1 MQRHTSRLAATLI
14 TSLVLGLLAFPA
26 GVLAQ
31 TNGPIAQTG
40 GMTAVLPLFGSPG
53 LTVAVTLDTV
63 GNISNVALTPTG
75 GLTQTSADPTIVKF
89 ANTDGT
95 TKVAVRAKGDKMSI
109 SAKSG
114 SLADFIGTGTWSAD
128 VFGTGVESVAYT
140 IGDDG
145 AGKPTLAIGTPSVVA
160 GVTAVVIAP
169 TTDSE
174 DGEASASGGVTFSA
188 DGFVK
193 RLRITIEVDEVGG
206 PAHLKI
212 TLTGKDR
219 QTLSDFLAALVAVGN
234 RTWSAYLCD
243 GTTQVTVTY
252 TVNTDGTV
260 SFVGASPSTPTA
272 TVKTSDNGF
281 RVRFDG
287 TKVGVKVSLR
297 PNEDGTTYTLS
308 VKGSSGKCG
317 GHEKNDGDKHDG
329 DSDDGDKHDGDS
341 HDGDSHDGDSHD
353 GDSSNSGSDD

>member
-1 MQRHTSRLAATLI
+1 MKRLGSRLAATLA
-14 TSLVLGLLAFPA
+14 TALAVGLLAFPA

-75 GLTQTSADPTIVKF
+75 VVDQTSADPTIVKF

-95 TKVAVRAKGDKMSI
+95 TKVAVRAKGDKLSI

-114 SLADFIGTGTWSAD
+114 SLADFVGPGTWSAN
-128 VFGTGVESVAYT
+128 VFGTGSASVDYT

-145 AGKPTLAIGTPSVVA
+145 TGKPTLTIGTPSVPG

-169 TTDSE
+169 KMDTDE
-174 DGEASASGGVTFSA
+174 GEASASGGATFSA
-188 DGFVK
+188 NGFVK
-193 RLRITIEVDEVGG
+193 RLKIKIEVDEIGG

-219 QTLSDFLAALVAVGN
+219 QTLSDSLAALVAVGN

-252 TVNTDGTV
+252 KVNADGTV
-260 SFVGASPSTPTA
+260 SFVSASPATPA
-272 TVKTSDNGF
+272 AKVKTSGKGF
-281 RVRFDG
+281 SVRFEG

-297 PNEDGTTYTLS
+297 PNEDGSTYTLS
-308 VKGSSGKCG
+308 AKGSSGKCG
-317 GHEKNDGDKHDG
+317 GDGHHGSHDGDHHDGDHHDG
-329 DSDDGDKHDGDS
+329 DSRGGDS
-341 HDGDSHDGDSHD
+341 HDGDDHDGDASR
-353 GDSSNSGSDD
+353 SGSDH

>member
-1 MQRHTSRLAATLI
+1 MKRHTSRLAATLI
-14 TSLVLGLLAFPA
+14 TSLVLGLLAFPV

-53 LTVAVTLDTV
+53 LTVTVTLDTV

-75 GLTQTSADPTIVKF
+75 VVTQTSADPTIVKF

-114 SLADFIGTGTWSAD
+114 SLADFIGTGSWSAN
-128 VFGTGVESVAYT
+128 VFGTGIESVAYT

-145 AGKPTLAIGTPSVVA
+145 GKPTLAIGTPSVVA

-169 TTDSE
+169 TSDSE

-219 QTLSDFLAALVAVGN
+219 QTLSDSLAALVAVGN

-252 TVNTDGTV
+252 KVNADGTV
-260 SFVGASPSTPTA
+260 SFVSATPASPTA
-272 TVKTSDNGF
+272 TVKTSDTGF

-317 GHEKNDGDKHDG
+317 GHEKDH
-329 DSDDGDKHDGDS
+329 GDS
-341 HDGDSHDGDSHD
+341 HDGKSHDGDGHD
-353 GDSSNSGSDD
+353 GDSSKSGSDD

>member
-1 MQRHTSRLAATLI
+1 MKQHESRLAATLI
-14 TSLVLGLLAFPA
+14 TSLLLGLVAFPA
-26 GVLAQ
+26 AAFAQ

-53 LTVAVTLDTV
+53 LTVAVTLDAV

-75 GLTQTSADPTIVKF
+75 VVTQTSADPTIVKF

-95 TKVAVRAKGDKMSI
+95 TKVVVRAKGDKMSI

-114 SLADFIGTGTWSAD
+114 SLTDFIGTGTWSAN
-128 VFGTGVESVAYT
+128 VFGTGVESVDYT
-140 IGDDG
+140 IGVDG

-174 DGEASASGGVTFSA
+174 DGDASASGGVTFSA

-193 RLRITIEVDEVGG
+193 RLKITIEVDEVGG

-219 QTLSDFLAALVAVGN
+219 QTLSDSLVALVAVGN

-252 TVNTDGTV
+252 KVNPDGTV
-260 SFVGASPSTPTA
+260 SFVSATPDVPAA
-272 TVKTSDNGF
+272 TVKTSDKGF

-317 GHEKNDGDKHDG
+317 GHDKNHSDSHHGDSHDG
-329 DSDDGDKHDGDS
+329 KS
-341 HDGDSHDGDSHD
+341 HDGDSHDGDSGTTGS
-353 GDSSNSGSDD
+353 GD

>member
-1 MQRHTSRLAATLI
+1 MQRHTKRLAATLI
-14 TSLVLGLLAFPA
+14 TSLVLGLVAFPA
-26 GVLAQ
+26 GVFAQ

-40 GMTAVLPLFGSPG
+40 GMTAVLPLFGSG

-63 GNISNVALTPTG
+63 GNISNVAVTPSG
-75 GLTQTSADPTIVKF
+75 VVTQTSADPTIVKF

-95 TKVAVRAKGDKMSI
+95 TKVAVKAKGDKLSI

-114 SLADFIGTGTWSAD
+114 SLADFVGAGTWSAD
-128 VFGTGVESVAYT
+128 VFGTGVESVGYT

-145 AGKPTLAIGTPSVVA
+145 TGKPTLAIGTPTVVA

-169 TTDSE
+169 TSDSE

-219 QTLSDFLAALVAVGN
+219 QTLSDSLDALVAVGN

-252 TVNTDGTV
+252 KVNADGTV
-260 SFVGASPSTPTA
+260 SFVGTTPATPTA
-272 TVKTSDNGF
+272 TVKTSDKGF

-287 TKVGVKVSLR
+287 TKVGVKVSLHA
-297 PNEDGTTYTLS
+297 NEDGTTYTLS

-317 GHEKNDGDKHDG
+317 GHDKNH
-329 DSDDGDKHDGDS
+329 GDS
-341 HDGDSHDGDSHD
+341 HESDSHDGKTRDGDSHDGDSHD
-353 GDSSNSGSDD
+353 GDSSKTGSDD

>member
-1 MQRHTSRLAATLI
+1 MRRHASRAAALLI
-14 TSLVLGLLAFPA
+14 TSLLLGLVAFPA
-26 GVLAQ
+26 ATLAQ

-75 GLTQTSADPTIVKF
+75 VVTQTSADPTIVKF

-95 TKVAVRAKGDKMSI
+95 TKVAVRAKGDRMSI

-114 SLADFIGTGTWSAD
+114 SLADFVGTGTWSAN
-128 VFGTGVESVAYT
+128 VFGTGISSVEYT

-145 AGKPTLAIGTPSVVA
+145 SGKPTLAIGTPSAVA

-169 TTDSE
+169 TSDSE

-193 RLRITIEVDEVGG
+193 RLRITIEVDEDGS
-206 PAHLKI
+206 AHLKI

-219 QTLSDFLAALVAVGN
+219 QTLRDSLDALVALGD

-243 GTTQVTVTY
+243 GTTKVTVTY
-252 TVNTDGTV
+252 KVNADGTV

-272 TVKTSDNGF
+272 TVKTGDNGF

-297 PNEDGTTYTLS
+297 ANEDGTTYTLS

-317 GHEKNDGDKHDG
+317 GH
-329 DSDDGDKHDGDS
+329 DKHDGDS
-341 HDGDSHDGDSHD
+341 HDGDDHDGDHHDGDSHDGESHDGDSHD
-353 GDSSNSGSDD
+353 GDSSNTGSGD

>member
-1 MQRHTSRLAATLI
+1 MKRHASRLAATLI
-14 TSLVLGLLAFPA
+14 TSLLLGFVAFPA

-53 LTVAVTLDTV
+53 LTVSVTLDTV

-75 GLTQTSADPTIVKF
+75 VVTQTSADPTIVKF

-114 SLADFIGTGTWSAD
+114 SLADFIGTGTWSAN
-128 VFGTGVESVAYT
+128 VFGTGIVSVAYT

-145 AGKPTLAIGTPSVVA
+145 SGKPTLAIGTPSVVA

-219 QTLSDFLAALVAVGN
+219 QTLSDSLAALVALGN

-252 TVNTDGTV
+252 KVNADGTV
-260 SFVGASPSTPTA
+260 SFVSATPASPTA
-272 TVKTSDNGF
+272 TVKTSDKGF

-317 GHEKNDGDKHDG
+317 GQEKDHGDKQDGESHDGDKQ
-329 DSDDGDKHDGDS
+329 
-341 HDGDSHDGDSHD
+341 DGDSHDGDSHD
-353 GDSSNSGSDD
+353 GDSSTSGSDD

>member
-1 MQRHTSRLAATLI
+1 MQRHTRRLAATLI
-14 TSLVLGLLAFPA
+14 TSLVLGLVAFPA
-26 GVLAQ
+26 GVFAQ

-63 GNISNVALTPTG
+63 GNISNVALTPTTVV
-75 GLTQTSADPTIVKF
+75 TQTSADPTIVKF
-89 ANTDGT
+89 ANSDGT
-95 TKVAVRAKGDKMSI
+95 TKVAVKAKGDKLSI

-114 SLADFIGTGTWSAD
+114 SLADFIGTGTWSAN
-128 VFGTGVESVAYT
+128 VFGTGVESVDYT

-145 AGKPTLAIGTPSVVA
+145 TGKPTLVIGTPSVVA
-160 GVTAVVIAP
+160 GVTAVAIAP
-169 TTDSE
+169 KSDSE

-193 RLRITIEVDEVGG
+193 RLKITIEVDEAGG

-219 QTLSDFLAALVAVGN
+219 QMLSDSLAALVAVGN

-243 GTTQVTVTY
+243 GTTQVSVTY
-252 TVNTDGTV
+252 KVNADGTV
-260 SFVGASPSTPTA
+260 SFVGTTPATPTA

-297 PNEDGTTYTLS
+297 ANVDGTSYTLS
-308 VKGSSGKCG
+308 VKGSSGNCG
-317 GHEKNDGDKHDG
+317 GHDKHHG
-329 DSDDGDKHDGDS
+329 DSRQGDS
-341 HDGDSHDGDSHD
+341 HDGKAQDGEGHT
-353 GDSSNSGSDD
+353 GDTSNTETHND

>member
-14 TSLVLGLLAFPA
+14 TSLVLALLAFPV
-26 GVLAQ
+26 GVFAQ

-63 GNISNVALTPTG
+63 GNISNVALSPTT
-75 GLTQTSADPTIVKF
+75 LVTQTSADPTIVKF

-95 TKVAVRAKGDKMSI
+95 TKVAVKAKGDKLSI

-114 SLADFIGTGTWSAD
+114 SLADFIGTGTWSAN
-128 VFGTGVESVAYT
+128 VFGTGVESVDYT

-145 AGKPTLAIGTPSVVA
+145 TGKPTLAIGTPSVVA

-169 TTDSE
+169 TSDSE
-174 DGEASASGGVTFSA
+174 DGEASAGGGVTFSA

-193 RLRITIEVDEVGG
+193 RLRITIEVDEAGG

-219 QTLSDFLAALVAVGN
+219 QTLSDSLVALVAVGN

-252 TVNTDGTV
+252 KVNADGTV
-260 SFVGASPSTPTA
+260 SFESAAPSTPTA
-272 TVKTSDNGF
+272 TVKTSDKGF

-317 GHEKNDGDKHDG
+317 GQDKNHG
-329 DSDDGDKHDGDS
+329 DSSAGDHREGDS
-341 HDGDSHDGDSHD
+341 HDGKTQDGESHD
-353 GDSSNSGSDD
+353 GDSSKSGTQND

>member
-1 MQRHTSRLAATLI
+1 MQRHTRRLAATLI
-14 TSLVLGLLAFPA
+14 TSLVLGLVAFPV
-26 GVLAQ
+26 GVFAQ

-63 GNISNVALTPTG
+63 GNISNVALTPTTVV
-75 GLTQTSADPTIVKF
+75 TQTSADPTIVKF

-95 TKVAVRAKGDKMSI
+95 TKVAVKAKGDKLSI

-128 VFGTGVESVAYT
+128 VFGTGVESVDYT

-145 AGKPTLAIGTPSVVA
+145 TGKPTLVIGTPSVVA

-169 TTDSE
+169 KSDSE

-193 RLRITIEVDEVGG
+193 RLRITIEVDEAGG

-219 QTLSDFLAALVAVGN
+219 QKLSDSPG
-234 RTWSAYLCD
+234 
-243 GTTQVTVTY
+243 
-252 TVNTDGTV
+252 
-260 SFVGASPSTPTA
+260 GARRRWKSNVVRVPVRRHDP
-272 TVKTSDNGF
+272 GF
-281 RVRFDG
+281 RDLQGQRRRDRLVRGHDARHADG
-287 TKVGVKVSLR
+287 HGQ
-297 PNEDGTTYTLS
+297 DQ
-308 VKGSSGKCG
+308 
-317 GHEKNDGDKHDG
+317 
-329 DSDDGDKHDGDS
+329 
-341 HDGDSHDGDSHD
+341 
-353 GDSSNSGSDD
+353 